1 MRSQEVIFF
10 VKYIAKTVNEDISY
24 SKGKALHMNQAVF
37 KDEFL
42 RCLSVV
48 LNSAIYC
55 KFSLFTYL

>member
-48 LNSAIYC
+48 LN
-55 KFSLFTYL
+55 